1 MRKRSYFHLYVIS
14 FLLAATPAFAQGYY
28 NEDSAP
34 AAPSANSAIPQA
46 EVPTSH
52 SFIVTSIE
60 KCYAQ
65 LGHADALDIQQH
77 FVKPYEECQRR
88 LAIKTQQEHEL
99 KAGQQKNAKTPPA
112 QNPDAP
118 PAVQPL
124 SDQGLYFRV
133 QKNALPPPP
142 SPPDDTPPAAEDKP
156 RSENNRGR

>member
-1 MRKRSYFHLYVIS
+1 MKYLFLYLPALC
-14 FLLAATPAFAQGYY
+14 LLAAAPAFAQGYY

-34 AAPSANSAIPQA
+34 AAASANSAIPQA

-60 KCYAQ
+60 KCYKQ

-88 LAIKTQQEHEL
+88 LSIKTQQEHEL
-99 KAGQQKNAKTPPA
+99 KAGQQKKPPPA
-112 QNPDAP
+112 QNAPDNP

-142 SPPDDTPPAAEDKP
+142 PPIDEKAAPAEDKP
-156 RSENNRGR
+156 TRSENNRGR